1 MTGLR
6 TLRAKEREGF
16 TFVATTRPIS
26 TLLAQF
32 QEDCLDL
39 LDLS

>member
-6 TLRAKEREGF
+6 TLHAKDREGF
-16 TFVATTRPIS
+16 TFVATTKQMP

-32 QEDCLDL
+32 QEDCLNL
-39 LDLS
+39 LDLN